1 MEHEQ
6 VNEKALALSIRGAK
20 LTGRLLAKAMQAALR
35 QMRKS
40 RDAPR
45 VGAQSIKRLAR
56 NGGGTDSIEVMG
68 RISSFESIARKH
80 QVSYHIEREKGTDP
94 PKYTVYFNSK
104 QNGALTA
111 AFKEYTAL
119 MLGKEKDKPSLIAR
133 LNKFKEFVKTFAPPA
148 KNRDKGGHEH

>member
-1 MEHEQ
+1 LEHEQ

-20 LTGRLLAKAMQAALR
+20 LTGRLLAKAMQSALR
-35 QMRKS
+35 QMQKS
-40 RDAPR
+40 RDAPKI
-45 VGAQSIKRLAR
+45 GEQNIKRLAR

-68 RISSFESIARKH
+68 RIHSFERIARKY
-80 QVSYHIEREKGTDP
+80 QVSYHVEREKGSDP

-104 QNGALTA
+104 QNGALSA

-119 MLGKEKDKPSLIAR
+119 MMGKEKDRPSLIAR
-133 LNKFKEFVKTFAPPA
+133 LNKFKEIVKSFAPPA